1 MLSQDHTAARW
12 QSQNRMRVFDSWWH
26 FFLFIFLFLSIWL
39 FQVLVAACG
48 MISVATGRIFS
59 YGTWDLVPWPR
70 IEPKPP
76 ALGAWC
82 LNGWTTREGP
92 TVGTSNWHPDPGIY
106 LAWPL
111 NVNRCFPSLLLHKCS
126 ERLNKQDLP
135 EAAQGGWSPA
145 PSLMLTQRLK
155 NSRLGCSW
163 GWGRHQSA
171 KIMGQVDT

>member
-1 MLSQDHTAARW
+1 
-12 QSQNRMRVFDSWWH
+12 MRVFDSWWH
-26 FFLFIFLFLSIWL
+26 FFLFIFLFSSIWL

-48 MISVATGRIFS
+48 MILVATGRIFC

-135 EAAQGGWSPA
+135 EASQGGWSPA
-145 PSLMLTQRLK
+145 PSLMLVSYPETKELQAGVQLRAGPASVSKDHGADRYL
-155 NSRLGCSW
+155 SLSC
-163 GWGRHQSA
+163 
-171 KIMGQVDT
+171 